1 MSRDPSPRPLSPAV
15 QRDVA
20 DRLSAAKLWLVTTSA
35 DSRCGDL
42 PYLASVLYALHAVP
56 TGRVQRMSVDQYW
69 RLYVNPQWA
78 LGSEIPAVAGQLAHL
93 AWHLI
98 ATHAERA
105 IDLGVDSTTSD
116 DWRRAT
122 DATIADLL
130 TGIPSGLTGADGLG
144 LDPGRSAE
152 EYFARLSRLPTPH
165 PSSTP
170 RATTGQAGFPQGSPA
185 QPGSRSHGAFPGE
198 GTAEPG
204 CGSGCDGKARGYEL
218 PPTADLG
225 AISQSA
231 AHDIR
236 RRVLIEYREHQARAG
251 TMPGEWQ
258 RWVGQALDPV
268 VPWTQVLAASIRRGV
283 GWAHGHVDYTYSKL
297 SRRHSAARGVLL
309 PATRRPIPEIAIVQD
324 TSSSVDDGLLAQA
337 LGEIDG
343 VLAGMGVGGSSV
355 TVLAT
360 DAITQ
365 ATARV
370 LKAADAPLPGGGG
383 TDMSAGI
390 EQALR
395 LRPSPSLVIVITDG
409 FTPWPQTPP
418 PIPVVIAL
426 LGRERTA
433 LPSTPGWAQR
443 VECMPDP

>member
-1 MSRDPSPRPLSPAV
+1 M
-15 QRDVA
+15 QRDVS
-20 DRLSAAKLWLVTTSA
+20 DRLSAAKLWLVTTST

-105 IDLGVDSTTSD
+105 VDLGVDSTTSD

-144 LDPGRSAE
+144 LVPGRSAE
-152 EYFARLSRLPTPH
+152 EYFARLSRLPTPD
-165 PSSTP
+165 PSSSTP
-170 RATTGQAGFPQGSPA
+170 RATNGQAGIPQGSPA
-185 QPGSRSHGAFPGE
+185 QPGSRGHGAFPGE
-198 GTAEPG
+198 GYAEPG
-204 CGSGCDGKARGYEL
+204 CGSGCDGRARGYEL

-258 RWVGQALDPV
+258 RWVEQALDPV
-268 VPWTQVLAASIRRGV
+268 VPWTQVLAASIRRGI

-365 ATARV
+365 ATARA

-443 VECMPDP
+443 VECVPDP